1 MKRYRYYR
9 HKKSRKKRQMTLR
22 GGQDINPNPKPVI
35 IAPSLST
42 NVEAIENLAASII
55 ANIAK
60 RILNKFAS
68 VFGVDPSKTPQEN
81 IAELK
86 QKFSNINAAL
96 QTPEGQQLK
105 QEMSQLLVES
115 LEILKPS
122 IEKGEIIASE
132 GIQKIT
138 RTIYNMII
146 ELLSAFPP
154 ATALFEISQLAAAGA
169 QTGATIAKLTT
180 TGTEAYNELN
190 TKVGPKYDSIYHTL
204 LSWMNGVVQSSQEFV
219 DRNGQ
224 QLMMQQPSIPSTSTL
239 PSSLPSSLPTASSSF
254 PSKTKEMLGGRISH
268 SIGQFLHPIGRI
280 QTKKRKLL

>member
-1 MKRYRYYR
+1 MKRYRYHR
-9 HKKSRKKRQMTLR
+9 HKKSRKKRTAVLR
-22 GGQDINPNPKPVI
+22 GAGQGQGSNINIV
-35 IAPSLST
+35 APSLSN
-42 NVEAIENLAASII
+42 NVEAIENLTASII

-68 VFGVDPSKTPQEN
+68 VFGVDPSKTPQQN

-224 QLMMQQPSIPSTSTL
+224 QLMQQAPSLPSTSTL